1 MFSFIFRQVRN
12 ALLLAMG
19 AALVAKLVLES
30 NADAETEEID
40 LMAIF
45 EGHHLIST
53 ADPFM
58 GGKVLVAFG
67 GALLDLRGATPS
79 PSGVLFDLTVVMGG
93 LSLVVPEGWR
103 VNWEGDIYGGG
114 LSDETR
120 TTADPDVPVVTL
132 KGFVALGG
140 VQITTRSPAQ
150 RMRA

>member
-1 MFSFIFRQVRN
+1 MSSFIFRQIRN
-12 ALLLAMG
+12 ALFLAIG

-30 NADAETEEID
+30 IADAETEDID
-40 LMAIF
+40 LVAIF

-53 ADPFM
+53 ADPFL
-58 GGKVLVAFG
+58 GGKILVAFG
-67 GALLDLRGATPS
+67 GALIDLRGATPS
-79 PSGVLFDLTVVMGG
+79 PSGIRFDLTVVMGG

-103 VNWEGDIYGGG
+103 VKWEGDIYGGG

-140 VQITTRSPAQ
+140 VQVTTRSPVE

>member
-30 NADAETEEID
+30 NADAETEDID
-40 LMAIF
+40 LVAIF
-45 EGHHLIST
+45 EGHDLVST
-53 ADPFM
+53 ADPFQ

-79 PSGVLFDLTVVMGG
+79 PSGILFDLTVVMGG

-103 VNWEGDIYGGG
+103 VKWEGDIYGGG

-132 KGFVALGG
+132 RGFVALGG
-140 VQITTRSPAQ
+140 VQITTRSPAE
-150 RMRA
+150 RLKA